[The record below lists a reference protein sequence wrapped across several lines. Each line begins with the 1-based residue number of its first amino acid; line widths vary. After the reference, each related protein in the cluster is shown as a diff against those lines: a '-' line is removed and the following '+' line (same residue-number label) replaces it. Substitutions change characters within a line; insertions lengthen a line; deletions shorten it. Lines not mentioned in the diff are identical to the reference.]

1 MNPAK
6 NADEPTVLQGFG
18 TALKNNLV
26 SIAVAAVAA
35 VGIIFAVPA
44 AGSEEM
50 PEVRLGT
57 ASGPSQAGLPR
68 GLNPTGSSGAGDP
81 WREVNRLTNKKT
93 GKLATWEDRNGG
105 VSNDGTVPI
114 DKAKKQWGPGIVRV
128 LKNIGIIVA
137 TEGGAQAAGF
147 WWFITK
153 GDTAIDAA
161 RTVGKNAGAASRKI
175 LRIGDL
181 TKDEAA
187 ALRRIWDGDAR
198 SQLPLQTREQLA
210 QLYSSV
216 AKSNPVGSAQSAFN
230 QARADYLLGRG
241 PNPGKD
247 VNGFAER
254 MGLSKFR
261 RQ

>member
-57 ASGPSQAGLPR
+57 AAGPSQAGLPR

-81 WREVNRLTNKKT
+81 WREVNRSTNKKT

-114 DKAKKQWGPGIVRV
+114 DKAKKQWGPGIVGV
-128 LKNIGIIVA
+128 LKTVSDAKALDALFNSLGNGGKTLNPGRYPGVVKELPDGTIIRMRPRSQS
-137 TEGGAQAAGF
+137 GGA
-147 WWFITK
+147 
-153 GDTAIDAA
+153 AIDI
-161 RTVGKNAGAASRKI
+161 TVP
-175 LRIGDL
+175 
-181 TKDEAA
+181 
-187 ALRRIWDGDAR
+187 DGG
-198 SQLPLQTREQLA
+198 TIK
-210 QLYSSV
+210 V
-216 AKSNPVGSAQSAFN
+216 HIK
-230 QARADYLLGRG
+230 
-241 PNPGKD
+241 
-247 VNGFAER
+247 
-254 MGLSKFR
+254 
-261 RQ
+261 